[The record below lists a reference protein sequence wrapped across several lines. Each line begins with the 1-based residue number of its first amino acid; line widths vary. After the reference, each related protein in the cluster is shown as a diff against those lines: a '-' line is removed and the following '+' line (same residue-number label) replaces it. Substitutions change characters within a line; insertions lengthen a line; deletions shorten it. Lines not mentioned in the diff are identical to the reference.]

1 MESIAVLVVDSDEP
15 TRSELAEFIAGEFDA
30 EVRTAESVAAGSE
43 MVESEPPT
51 VLVTGYEFAD
61 GTGLELVALA
71 REHNPS
77 CGCILYTHSETVDTE
92 SFEDVIVDFV
102 AKESANDKEVLRG
115 LIEQTGIEQSQAAH
129 PVPDTEQQRLDAV
142 ERFRKG
148 GNTEAFER
156 VVQLAADHFG
166 VDSAALV
173 VVGRD
178 DVEAIA
184 TVGPDLVP
192 EFRDQSLSTH
202 ALVADE
208 QVLGVEDTR
217 TDPRF
222 ADIYAVQDPGIV
234 AYLGATVRDQTGEV
248 VAVLSVFGSEPR
260 AFDAGDREY
269 LGRLATLAGD
279 LIALDDG
286 ENE

>member
-1 MESIAVLVVDSDEP
+1 MESIAVLVVDRDEAA
-15 TRSELAEFIAGEFDA
+15 RSELAAFVAEEFDA
-30 EVRTAESVAAGSE
+30 EVRTAKSVATGSE
-43 MVESEPPT
+43 MIESESPT
-51 VLVTGYEFAD
+51 VLVTGYEFSD
-61 GTGLELVALA
+61 GNGLELVALA

-77 CGCILYTHSETVDTE
+77 CGCILYTHSETVDTD

-129 PVPDTEQQRLDAV
+129 AVPDTEQQRLDAV
-142 ERFRKG
+142 EQFTDAG
-148 GNTEAFER
+148 SVETFET
-156 VVQLAADHFG
+156 VVRLAADHFE

-173 VVGRD
+173 VVRRD

-184 TVGPDLVP
+184 SVGPDRVP

-208 QVLGVEDTR
+208 QVIGVEDTR

-222 ADIYAVQDPGIV
+222 ADIDAVQDAGIV
-234 AYLGATVRDQTGEV
+234 SYLGATVRDQAGEA
-248 VAVLSVFGSEPR
+248 VAVLSVFGTEPR
-260 AFDAGDREY
+260 VFDAGDREY
-269 LGRLATLAGD
+269 LGQLATVAGD
-279 LIALDDG
+279 LIALSDG
-286 ENE
+286 ETE